1 MLLCLN
7 LTVFA
12 AYLGDID
19 GNGTLTASDA
29 RAILRHSAK
38 LESIAEEIL
47 PLADVD
53 KNGNVNAADAR
64 LALRMGAKLDELIED
79 HTHDYKT
86 TEIQKQDCE
95 KDGIIEY
102 RCSVCDHSYQ
112 DVTKAT
118 GHNYTSAVT
127 KEPTCGAVGVKEYT
141 CSVCNH
147 TYSEDI
153 EALEHDYIKIT
164 EREPSCATGLKEFE
178 CSICGDIYTEE
189 SPAILPNHRFTQLET
204 IKAATCA
211 EVGIKEYTCEV
222 CGEKKQE
229 EISTKSHSYGD
240 PVVLKKDTC
249 IGPGEYKYTCKVCGF
264 SEVKEIDII
273 DWHTYGYTY
282 EVIKEATYNEPGE
295 NKYTCEGCGFVRI
308 DVSEPLKETYPVYIH
323 LPETPIIIDSY
334 ADLFRID
341 EIGFNAK
348 AHSYDDKYTLYLYF
362 TGEKTFGRQ
371 NEYIKIEYKIYDAE
385 GYVVYSGSHFTDELS
400 PGEKIKNSDSFA
412 TSLEAGEYTLKITN
426 VLSI

>member
-1 MLLCLN
+1 MKKILIACSVIIMLLCLN
-7 LTVFA
+7 VTVFA

-189 SPAILPNHRFTQLET
+189 TPAILPNHRFTQLEI

-229 EISTKSHSYGD
+229 EIEKTARHSYDSGVITKQPTYEDDGERIFTCEICGD
-240 PVVLKKDTC
+240 SYSITVRAL
-249 IGPGEYKYTCKVCGF
+249 KYT
-264 SEVKEIDII
+264 S
-273 DWHTYGYTY
+273 
-282 EVIKEATYNEPGE
+282 
-295 NKYTCEGCGFVRI
+295 
-308 DVSEPLKETYPVYIH
+308 PVYIH
-323 LPETPIIIDSY
+323 MPETPIIIDSY

-341 EIGFNAK
+341 EIGFEAK

-426 VLSI
+426 VLSF